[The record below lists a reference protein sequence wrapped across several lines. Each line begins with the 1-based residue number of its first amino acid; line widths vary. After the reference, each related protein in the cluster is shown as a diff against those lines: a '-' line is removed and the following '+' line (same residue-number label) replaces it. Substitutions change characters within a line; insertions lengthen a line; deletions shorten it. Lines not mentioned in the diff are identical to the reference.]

1 MHYSPSEKLEIIRL
15 VEQSDLG
22 INRTLKELKVNK
34 STFYKW
40 YNRYRSE
47 GKQGLQRKKN
57 PVVSWNKINEAD
69 RDKVVEIALEK
80 PELSSREVAWYIT
93 DNYGYYISESS
104 VYRILKENNLI
115 TAVPFDIVG
124 FWNLLKPLPYWGS
137 LPLKCIFIHNF

>member
-80 PELSSREVAWYIT
+80 PEFI
-93 DNYGYYISESS
+93 
-104 VYRILKENNLI
+104 ILPI
-115 TAVPFDIVG
+115 RRTTFP
-124 FWNLLKPLPYWGS
+124 
-137 LPLKCIFIHNF
+137 

>member
-22 INRTLKELKVNK
+22 VNRTLKELKVNK

-57 PVVSWNKINEAD
+57 PVVSWNKINESD

-93 DNYGYYISESS
+93 GHYGYYISESS
-104 VYRILKENNLI
+104 VYRILKENN
-115 TAVPFDIVG
+115 
-124 FWNLLKPLPYWGS
+124 PLEAMFYNEIRRYS
-137 LPLKCIFIHNF
+137 ADYR